1 MTNHKHP
8 VVSIQGEEGSF
19 HHIAAEQLFNPQD
32 LQLECR
38 ATFEEVFQDV
48 DEGRADYGIIACEN
62 SIAGSIS
69 MNYNRLARYK
79 IPIIAE
85 TYLRISHH
93 LMVLPGVQMEDI
105 KEIWSHPMAIEQC
118 RNYLNRLDRNI
129 HMVEMEDTA
138 GAVKKVKEKELKH
151 VAAIASNRAA
161 TYYEMDILAPSIE
174 TDQENYTRFLIL
186 SHHKPDQVKETGHRK
201 TTLHFSVA
209 HKSGSLVA
217 VLQELGKM
225 GVNMT
230 KLESRPQLGTPWE
243 YEFIVDLELDVNT
256 AQGEDVLAVVKKHT
270 AFCEVLGCYPTV

>member
-1 MTNHKHP
+1 MTNHQQP

-32 LQLECR
+32 LQLLCR

-48 DEGRADYGIIACEN
+48 DEQKADYGIIACEN

-69 MNYNRLARYK
+69 MNYNRLARYS

-93 LMVLPGVQMEDI
+93 LMVPPGVEMEDI
-105 KEIWSHPMAIEQC
+105 REIWSHPMAIEQC
-118 RNYLNRLDRNI
+118 RNYLNRLDRKI

-138 GAVKKVKEKELKH
+138 GAVKQIKEQGLTD
-151 VAAIASNRAA
+151 VAAIASKRAS
-161 TYYEMDILAPSIE
+161 THYEMNILAPSIE

-186 SHHKPDQVKETGHRK
+186 SHHKPDQLKETGHRK

-217 VLQELGKM
+217 VLQELGKL

-243 YEFIVDLELDVNT
+243 YEFIVDLELNIKT
-256 AQGEDVLAVVKKHT
+256 PLGEDVMGVIKERT